1 MKVEDAAKLVIK
13 ASHLWQNWEIF
24 ILKMPS
30 MKIWDLAQCFLELNW
45 KEKSQINYIWKKP
58 WEKMH
63 EDLILDWEEEYLYE
77 NDLMY
82 VKILKKEL
90 ELEGFKKTN
99 IENVS
104 SNCNFL
110 SSSEIKTILKSII
123 IWKK

>member
-1 MKVEDAAKLVIK
+1 
-13 ASHLWQNWEIF
+13 
-24 ILKMPS
+24 
-30 MKIWDLAQCFLELNW
+30 
-45 KEKSQINYIWKKP
+45 
-58 WEKMH
+58 
-63 EDLILDWEEEYLYE
+63 
-77 NDLMY
+77 MY

-123 IWKK
+123 I

>member
-1 MKVEDAAKLVIK
+1 
-13 ASHLWQNWEIF
+13 
-24 ILKMPS
+24 MPS